1 MKRSFMI
8 SVMCLM
14 FLPTSPAMACLTIP
28 TPAKIITSIYGWR
41 FQPTLHYWRMH
52 RGDDMR
58 AAVDTQLVAAQ
69 DGVVQLA
76 SSASGGNELRIVGS
90 NGVVVRYLHLT
101 HALVTPG
108 AHVSAGQV
116 IALSGNTG
124 NESAAAHLHFEV
136 YEGGHDVNPEG
147 LFCAGTSRKAGKAG
161 ANMSHGFPVLA
172 CKPNGQNGGTC
183 SNQVKSLPPVS
194 SPSTTSA
201 GNGTA
206 TSTSNPA
213 TATSAT
219 TMPPSNQPPPP
230 APNVG
235 AFDDMSTM
243 EILSSEVAKRFANP
257 DWYKETAER
266 SSIPLL
272 IDYLHMAALSESIN
286 LQKKMLRDRIEMM
299 LATRLARESK
309 IEMAKRLAR
318 QRQAAAVVGG
328 QSQ

>member
-1 MKRSFMI
+1 
-8 SVMCLM
+8 
-14 FLPTSPAMACLTIP
+14 
-28 TPAKIITSIYGWR
+28 
-41 FQPTLHYWRMH
+41 
-52 RGDDMR
+52 
-58 AAVDTQLVAAQ
+58 
-69 DGVVQLA
+69 
-76 SSASGGNELRIVGS
+76 
-90 NGVVVRYLHLT
+90 
-101 HALVTPG
+101 
-108 AHVSAGQV
+108 
-116 IALSGNTG
+116 
-124 NESAAAHLHFEV
+124 
-136 YEGGHDVNPEG
+136 
-147 LFCAGTSRKAGKAG
+147 
-161 ANMSHGFPVLA
+161 
-172 CKPNGQNGGTC
+172 
-183 SNQVKSLPPVS
+183 
-194 SPSTTSA
+194 
-201 GNGTA
+201 
-206 TSTSNPA
+206 
-213 TATSAT
+213 
-219 TMPPSNQPPPP
+219 MPPSNQPPPP